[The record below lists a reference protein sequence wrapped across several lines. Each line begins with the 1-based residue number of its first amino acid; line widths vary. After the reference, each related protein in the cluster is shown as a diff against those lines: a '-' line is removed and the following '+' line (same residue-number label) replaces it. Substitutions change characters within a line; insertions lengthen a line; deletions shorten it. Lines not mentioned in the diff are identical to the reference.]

1 MAVRQDALN
10 GAAQILVVGP
20 PGVAVVGPAGPEGPA
35 GPVGGRGPQGPAGAG
50 AISTRTATVTVPAW
64 CAVIEDG
71 AGCRPADPTN
81 PAHYGRVLGVT
92 AAGGAAGTVV
102 NITKIGD
109 LTGSAGPFASG
120 KTLWIGAGGVL
131 AEAPVNGDWR
141 QSVGVATATD
151 RIVVT
156 PEPPARIVV
165 SSGPL
170 TPAGQFVSKAT
181 TEQTQALAANAW
193 LDPATLSFDLG
204 IFNINRYRPAGGTD
218 RAAILSTMG
227 LGRTVYIP
235 FKPTPYSLGQT
246 ISLGDMRCNFLI
258 DPLTRFDESGDMP
271 ELITNTFQKITG
283 NYFYQKAFTGG
294 QYGKG
299 MQTLGVE
306 VEADPSYEGNP
317 VALYAGAVTPGLV
330 PLKCN
335 MLAFNTVATANP
347 GPLAGGSIVNT
358 ELDYNNFN
366 SDNFGGVLHLT
377 GISSYNPQYAI
388 LIDHLYDPS
397 KAVHYEVAVVVRN
410 FRTGILIDGTTQS
423 PADTTANAV
432 GIRIQGIK
440 ENLMVLTP
448 SDDSP
453 GAIFHTTNAD
463 ASQAPFILSKNG
475 DVTSQG
481 NIKANGVLT
490 VQGIIEPVSAPPASA
505 TAPGVPGQRAW
516 DTQYE
521 YRCVAEN
528 TWRRAA
534 LSAW

>member
-1 MAVRQDALN
+1 
-10 GAAQILVVGP
+10 
-20 PGVAVVGPAGPEGPA
+20 
-35 GPVGGRGPQGPAGAG
+35 
-50 AISTRTATVTVPAW
+50 
-64 CAVIEDG
+64 
-71 AGCRPADPTN
+71 
-81 PAHYGRVLGVT
+81 
-92 AAGGAAGTVV
+92 
-102 NITKIGD
+102 
-109 LTGSAGPFASG
+109 
-120 KTLWIGAGGVL
+120 
-131 AEAPVNGDWR
+131 
-141 QSVGVATATD
+141 
-151 RIVVT
+151 
-156 PEPPARIVV
+156 
-165 SSGPL
+165 
-170 TPAGQFVSKAT
+170 
-181 TEQTQALAANAW
+181 
-193 LDPATLSFDLG
+193 
-204 IFNINRYRPAGGTD
+204 
-218 RAAILSTMG
+218 MG